1 MLAGCG
7 CSHKPQYLLDQ
18 YTQPVERRCFF
29 SVVSQMLLLHF
40 EEHWIIK
47 SLHWPL
53 MLHRTRMRFDRV
65 RSCHLTILRSR
76 ISCCNE
82 SVTFRSSLNST
93 SSVTFISVDWKRS
106 RRKYGGKRSAFA
118 QELFD
123 LRHTPFQTAL
133 HIFVLSGLRPTCE
146 PVLFNSVTEIR
157 SAGLLCNICRVSSS
171 TFACSFGL
179 E

>member
-1 MLAGCG
+1 VIVNGWHGSVEPMLAGCG
-7 CSHKPQYLLDQ
+7 CSHKPQYLLAQ

-106 RRKYGGKRSAFA
+106 RRKYGGKRSTARLASASTISAFA
-118 QELFD
+118 LMYSEVGWGVARRPYHFQES
-123 LRHTPFQTAL
+123 QQ
-133 HIFVLSGLRPTCE
+133 V
-146 PVLFNSVTEIR
+146 
-157 SAGLLCNICRVSSS
+157 
-171 TFACSFGL
+171 
-179 E
+179 